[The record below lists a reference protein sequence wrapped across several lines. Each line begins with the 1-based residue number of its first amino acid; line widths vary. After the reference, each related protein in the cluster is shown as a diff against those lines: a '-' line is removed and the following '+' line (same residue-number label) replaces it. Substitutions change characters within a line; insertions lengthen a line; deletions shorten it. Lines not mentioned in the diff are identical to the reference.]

1 MCQLDHM
8 HPTDQK
14 LISAA
19 LTLRAKEQDEGFIV
33 AMAMLGQCFV
43 LVCFF
48 FTNFV
53 QIWHTLTEDG
63 HLSQTLRLNQQ
74 HIDSDLGNSGS

>member
-43 LVCFF
+43 LVWFF
-48 FTNFV
+48 FYQFCSNLA
-53 QIWHTLTEDG
+53 HTHRRWSPEP
-63 HLSQTLRLNQQ
+63 
-74 HIDSDLGNSGS
+74 NSEVESAAH